1 MRIYKMNNQRGFSLI
16 ELIIVVAILGIM
28 GTIAASTFQSY
39 VNNSNL
45 RTAAR
50 DMASDMANTKQ
61 RAVSEGLT
69 YRITISTGGNSYT
82 ITRVNADGT
91 TTDMATK
98 LPTAFGANLTINS
111 TNYASNIITFQTR
124 GTTSAGW
131 VKLRNSR
138 NSEATITS
146 NTTGRTHVT
155 FAIL

>member
-1 MRIYKMNNQRGFSLI
+1 MDNRRGFSLI
-16 ELIIVVAILGIM
+16 ELIIVIAILGIM

-98 LPTAFGANLTINS
+98 LPTVFGANLTINS
-111 TNYASNIITFQTR
+111 TNYTSNMITFQPR
-124 GTTSAGW
+124 GTTSAGS
-131 VKLRNSR
+131 VVLRNSR
-138 NSEATITS
+138 NSTATITS

-155 FAIL
+155 FVIL